1 VKIGPI
7 CLFADGHIGFFR
19 FFEQTPLCV
28 AVQLF
33 SSGRRPIFSKGLGM
47 HLVQRKY
54 KIVRASTL
62 KDLGIEVNELLEREY
77 KDTEGYLYVSSGRWQ
92 CLGTPFKE
100 EERWIQAVVFMQSEE

>member
-1 VKIGPI
+1 MP
-7 CLFADGHIGFFR
+7 FS
-19 FFEQTPLCV
+19 EQTPVLV
-28 AVQLF
+28 VVQLF
-33 SSGRRPIFSKGLGM
+33 SAGRLSIFSKELSM

-54 KIVRASTL
+54 KIVRAPTL

-92 CLGTPFKE
+92 CLGAPFKE

>member
-1 VKIGPI
+1 
-7 CLFADGHIGFFR
+7 
-19 FFEQTPLCV
+19 
-28 AVQLF
+28 
-33 SSGRRPIFSKGLGM
+33 M

-54 KIVRASTL
+54 KIVRAPTL

-92 CLGTPFKE
+92 CLGAPFKE